1 MSAPSLREIQRNF
14 WCAIAGNL
22 GGSSTDPQFVS
33 MVAAGPNLGRD
44 DRVQIYRD
52 AYRLRLCDVLRED
65 FPAIARH
72 LGPDRFDRLV
82 GAYLRDFPS
91 QHPSVRHLGR
101 AMGDFIAR
109 QQDLPPFL
117 SDLARL
123 EWAMTEVFDARDS
136 DAIDVDVLRDV
147 AQDRWADLVFV
158 PIPALVLLRAEYQVH
173 EVWAGTAPEVPSRSP
188 VSIRVWRDRSWSVC
202 HAAIDLREA
211 NALERMMRGEP
222 FGAICEAFE
231 DLPAEEAA
239 QSATAMLANWL
250 ACGMI
255 QRAI

>member
-1 MSAPSLREIQRNF
+1 MSTPTLREIQRSF
-14 WCAIAGNL
+14 WRAVADNPRA
-22 GGSSTDPQFVS
+22 SNSDPQFVS
-33 MVAAGPNLGRD
+33 MVTGGPNLSRNE
-44 DRVQIYRD
+44 RVQVYRD
-52 AYRLRLCDVLRED
+52 AYRLRLRDVLRED

-82 GAYLRDFPS
+82 EAYLRDFPS
-91 QHPSVRHLGR
+91 QDPSVRHLGH

-109 QQDLPPFL
+109 QHGLPPIL

-123 EWAMTEVFDARDS
+123 EWAMIEVFDAPDS
-136 DAIDVDVLRDV
+136 DAIDAGDLREV

-158 PIPALVLLRAEYQVH
+158 PIPALVLLRSEYQVH

-188 VSIRVWRDRSWSVC
+188 ISIRVWRDRSWSAC
-202 HAAIDLREA
+202 HAAMDLREA
-211 NALERMMRGEP
+211 DALKRMLRGEP

-239 QSATAMLANWL
+239 RGATAMLANWL

-255 QRAI
+255 QRAV

>member
-1 MSAPSLREIQRNF
+1 MSAPPLREIQRSF
-14 WCAIAGNL
+14 WRAIADNPS
-22 GGSSTDPQFVS
+22 GSNDDPQFVS
-33 MVAAGPNLGRD
+33 MVTAGPDLGRNE
-44 DRVQIYRD
+44 RVQVYRD
-52 AYRLRLCDVLRED
+52 AYRLRLRDVLRED
-65 FPAIARH
+65 FPAVARN

-82 GAYLRDFPS
+82 EAYLRDFPS

-101 AMGDFIAR
+101 ALAEFIVR
-109 QQDLPPFL
+109 QQDVPPFL

-123 EWAMTEVFDARDS
+123 EWAMIEVFDAPDS
-136 DAIDVDVLRDV
+136 HAIDAGDLRDV

-173 EVWAGTAPEVPSRSP
+173 EVWAGTGPEVPSRSP
-188 VSIRVWRDRSWSVC
+188 VSIRVWRDRSWNAC
-202 HAAIDLREA
+202 HAAMDLREA
-211 NALERMMRGEP
+211 DALERMLRGQP
-222 FGAICEAFE
+222 FGAICGAVE

-239 QSATAMLANWL
+239 HSATAMLANWL